1 MKPRYGCQ
9 TMHETLRSVL
19 VRPPDAAFGNA
30 DPARW
35 HYTAR
40 PDLNAALDEHAALV
54 EILRRSGAEVVV
66 HDQPLPDH
74 ADALF
79 VHDPVLV
86 TDAGAIIL
94 RMGKLLRRGE
104 EEALAAALAKL
115 GVPVLGRLTEPALAE
130 GGDLLWLDRSTLAA
144 GLGFRT
150 NADGLRQLAVI
161 LAPLGVTVVPVPLP
175 HGGGPDACLHLM
187 SLISVL
193 DHDLAVVYLPLLP
206 VPFVQLLRERGFR
219 LVEVP
224 EGEFPTLG
232 PNVVALGPRRC
243 LALRGNPITRNRLEE
258 AGCEVHTYRGDELSL
273 KAEGGP
279 TCLTRPIWRS
289 EGPTPARPGV
299 GG

>member
-1 MKPRYGCQ
+1 VTPRYGCQ
-9 TMHETLRSVL
+9 TMHETLRTVL
-19 VRPPDAAFGNA
+19 VRPPDIAFGNA
-30 DPARW
+30 DPIRW

-40 PDLNAALDEHAALV
+40 PDLNAALDEHAAMV
-54 EILRRSGAEVVV
+54 EILRRSGAQLVV
-66 HDQPLPDH
+66 HDRPLSDH

-104 EEALAAALAKL
+104 EEAMAAALAKL
-115 GVPVLGRLTEPALAE
+115 GVPVLARLTEPALAE

-150 NADGLRQLAVI
+150 NAEGLRQLAAI
-161 LAPLGVTVVPVPLP
+161 LEPAGVTVVPVPLP
-175 HGGGPDACLHLM
+175 HGGGPDSCLHLM

-193 DHDLAVVYLPLLP
+193 DRDLAVVYLPLLP
-206 VPFVQLLRERGFR
+206 VPFVQLMGERGVR

-224 EGEFPTLG
+224 GGEFPTMG
-232 PNVVALGPRRC
+232 PNVLALGPRRC

-279 TCLTRPIWRS
+279 TCLTRPLWRS
-289 EGPTPARPGV
+289 DSA
-299 GG
+299 

>member
-1 MKPRYGCQ
+1 VTRRFDCQ
-9 TMHETLRSVL
+9 TMHETLRVVM
-19 VRPPDAAFGNA
+19 VRPPDETFGRA
-30 DPARW
+30 DPSRW
-35 HYTAR
+35 HYTSR

-104 EEALAAALAKL
+104 EEALAAALAEL
-115 GVPVLGRLTEPALAE
+115 GVPILGRLTEPALAE

-150 NADGLRQLAVI
+150 NAEGLRQLAAI
-161 LAPLGVTVVPVPLP
+161 LAPLGATVVPVPLP

-193 DHDLAVVYLPLLP
+193 DRDLAVAYLPLLP
-206 VPFVQLLRERGFR
+206 VPFVQLLGERGFR

-224 EGEFPTLG
+224 EGEFPTMG
-232 PNVVALGPRRC
+232 PNVLALGPRRC

-258 AGCEVHTYRGDELSL
+258 AGCEVQTYRGAELSL

-279 TCLTRPIWRS
+279 TCLTRPLWRS
-289 EGPTPARPGV
+289 DSA
-299 GG
+299 